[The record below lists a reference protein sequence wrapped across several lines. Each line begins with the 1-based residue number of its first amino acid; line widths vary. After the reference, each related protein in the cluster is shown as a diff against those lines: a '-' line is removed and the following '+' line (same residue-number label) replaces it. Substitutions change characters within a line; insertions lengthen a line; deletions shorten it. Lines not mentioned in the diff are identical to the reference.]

1 MAILSVGT
9 VLFLLRGDRS
19 SSGPLDGATRL
30 TTHYRRN
37 APYNRHWWCIHSTR
51 QSFGRQDVDT
61 GCGFIFGT
69 TSRSTSLTLCQTGW
83 IEAEFFFDSC
93 IFLLDLWQA
102 TSSCIAGPW
111 WTACSYFFRR
121 FAVTSSCIAGPLVVG
136 VQLYLRLS
144 PSNRSRLRI
153 LNLRRYG
160 SVWSEFQAELQ
171 SQADQLRVRPFGG
184 LFYLLQQWCLW
195 PCWQWSL
202 SNLRRTSEESLVQT
216 MQPEIPFQAK
226 R

>member
-1 MAILSVGT
+1 MFSNKKPVAILAQVGRFVRLGHCLRGLLGPNHFALCPGALGFAF

-69 TSRSTSLTLCQTGW
+69 TSRNTSLTLCQTGW

-111 WTACSYFFRR
+111 WTACSYFFGVSPLPQAVLRDPWWLAYSYIYGFRR
-121 FAVTSSCIAGPLVVG
+121 HI
-136 VQLYLRLS
+136 VQDYAS
-144 PSNRSRLRI
+144 
-153 LNLRRYG
+153 
-160 SVWSEFQAELQ
+160 
-171 SQADQLRVRPFGG
+171 
-184 LFYLLQQWCLW
+184 
-195 PCWQWSL
+195 
-202 SNLRRTSEESLVQT
+202 
-216 MQPEIPFQAK
+216 
-226 R
+226 